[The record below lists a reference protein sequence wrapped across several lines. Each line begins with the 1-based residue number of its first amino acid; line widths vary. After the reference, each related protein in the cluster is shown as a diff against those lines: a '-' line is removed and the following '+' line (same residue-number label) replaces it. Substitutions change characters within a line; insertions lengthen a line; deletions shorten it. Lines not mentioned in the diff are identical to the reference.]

1 MARENQSGQPAD
13 QLGQIDQVGQFDQ
26 PDYGLLDRM
35 GIAQMIFYPRADV
48 RPAPAGAI
56 DYQTEVASGIAVA
69 SRFYPADPAFPSILF
84 FHGNGEVASDY
95 DETAPF
101 YHQARINLWVA
112 DYRGYGASG
121 GTPSFAA
128 LIADAH
134 AVLDHF
140 HATLDAGGFHPA
152 RFVMGRSL
160 GSHPAI
166 ELAARRPE
174 RLRGLITE
182 SGAANL
188 RRLMRFFGL
197 GEPPAEAAELIE
209 RHRAKIAAIKLP
221 SLVIHG
227 EQDELI
233 PVEHAIEFHAGLTA
247 EPKELV
253 IIPGAGHNDILW
265 VGLTQYFA
273 ALADFVARHAAKD

>member
-1 MARENQSGQPAD
+1 MATAEPT
-13 QLGQIDQVGQFDQ
+13 DQ
-26 PDYGLLDRM
+26 PDYGLLDRL
-35 GIAQMIFYPRADV
+35 GVARMIFYPRGDV
-48 RPAPAGAI
+48 RPAPPGAI
-56 DYQTEVASGIAVA
+56 DYRTEVAPGVAVA
-69 SRFYPADPAFPSILF
+69 SRFYPADPAYPSILF
-84 FHGNGEVASDY
+84 FHGNGEVAGDY
-95 DETAPF
+95 DGTAAF
-101 YHQARINLWVA
+101 YHQVRANLWVA
-112 DYRGYGASG
+112 DYRGYGASA
-121 GTPSFAA
+121 GTPTFAA

-140 HATLDAGGFHPA
+140 HAVLDEGGFNPA

-166 ELAARRPE
+166 ELAAHRPE

-197 GEPPAEAAELIE
+197 GDPAGEAAELIE

-221 SLVIHG
+221 SLIIHG
-227 EQDELI
+227 EWDELI
-233 PVEHAIEFHAGLTA
+233 PIEHAIEFHDSLTA

-253 IIPGAGHNDILW
+253 VIPGAGHNDILW
-265 VGLTQYFA
+265 VGLRQYFA
-273 ALADFVARHAAKD
+273 ALADFVARHSSGQEGLGSRG